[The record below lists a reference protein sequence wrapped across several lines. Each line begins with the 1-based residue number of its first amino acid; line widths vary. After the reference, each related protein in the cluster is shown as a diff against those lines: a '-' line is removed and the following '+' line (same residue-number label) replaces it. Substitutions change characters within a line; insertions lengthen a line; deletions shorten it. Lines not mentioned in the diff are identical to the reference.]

1 MTAENSSDREALR
14 QFVMKREIISA
25 ARYNGLE
32 HGLYGVFKQIEPSI
46 YLSLPPISAS
56 TPSGL

>member
-1 MTAENSSDREALR
+1 MTAENSCDREALR

-32 HGLYGVFKQIEPSI
+32 HGLYGVFKQIEPTI
-46 YLSLPPISAS
+46 YLSLPPI
-56 TPSGL
+56 